1 MSQTNQ
7 IRPNT
12 AGVAIGMNTN
22 RVTDSPSRL
31 YMLGKNQGKAAVIWG
46 STNRKY
52 SSGDEQEYTKGARK
66 IETQSEVQVEE
77 VLFVKNILNDKE
89 PNLWGVYYVIVKDL
103 ESGHY
108 DVIEMPKF
116 HAQNMDLGF
125 EFHYNNDLLR
135 KLKKDAIFKPNTVF
149 AQSARITES
158 NEWCPGV
165 ETMVAAMSHVYTEE
179 DAVVIF
185 DHYAKKIGVTF
196 KRSHEYQWNEDEYIL
211 LNLYGDM
218 ENHQPFPLSGQRV
231 RPDGVV
237 FGLRRKDTDN
247 AMASL
252 TKKALMEPDP
262 IYDILFHSS
271 PGCIVADIQVETER
285 YKNLSNNKRAEKRTQ
300 PHTLILERLE
310 EEQNAF
316 ANALITWYRAK
327 QRQYIDKKPPVS
339 RELWNLLCF
348 EGMGGIT
355 RDFSTPGAN
364 GKFTK
369 VKRKMSNIQLKD
381 WRIRIHLRED
391 VEGKTRFKNTGM
403 DGNKSVIMKVLPS
416 HMAPVDDHGN
426 RADMIVGNT
435 PGYKRQIYNSFMEL
449 DINFVNIHLYP
460 KIMEAYKAR
469 DYETAFKIARDFY
482 ETVSPEQGAIVDA
495 FTEEQRINHLHWI
508 AKDENEFSALGNNTN
523 DIQGIKIIERLVD
536 RYPHIQP
543 TPVTYENEFGETIR
557 TRHPIVISSVYYIML
572 DKFGDDIS
580 CQSTPKLNIFGL
592 PTSLSKHERAR
603 DFYRAT
609 LNRNV
614 GETEGRLFINQK
626 GGAAAVR
633 MLALANSA
641 ELLETAV
648 KRIIR
653 ADNPFL
659 IPELVRAG
667 EERKNHSLQ
676 VIDNMFSDF
685 GLTLRKER
693 EDDKTP
699 GVR

>member
-1 MSQTNQ
+1 MSQKNQ
-7 IRPNT
+7 IKPNT

-22 RVTDSPSRL
+22 RSVNSPSRL

-52 SSGDEQEYTKGARK
+52 ISGDEQEYARTARK
-66 IETQSEVQVEE
+66 VETTSEIEVEE

-89 PNLWGVYYVIVKDL
+89 PNMWGVIYVIVKDL
-103 ESGHY
+103 ETGLY
-108 DVIEMPKF
+108 DLLEMPRF
-116 HAQNMDLGF
+116 NAQNMDLGF
-125 EFHYNNDLLR
+125 EYHYNNDLLR
-135 KLKKDAIFKPNTVF
+135 LLQKKAKFGKNTVF
-149 AQSARITES
+149 ATSSRITES
-158 NEWCPGV
+158 REWCPGV
-165 ETMVAAMSHVYTEE
+165 QTMVAAMSHVYTEE

-185 DHYAKKIGVTF
+185 EHYAKKIGVTF
-196 KRSHEYQWNEDEYIL
+196 KRSHEHQWNEDEYVP
-211 LNLYGDM
+211 LNLYGDLN
-218 ENHQPFPLSGQRV
+218 NHQPFPLSGQRV
-231 RPDGVV
+231 RPDGIVMG
-237 FGLRRKDTDN
+237 FRRKDTDN

-262 IYDILFHSS
+262 IYDILFYSS
-271 PGCIVADIQVETER
+271 PGCVVADIIVETER

-300 PHTLILERLE
+300 PHTLILERIE

-316 ANALITWYRAK
+316 ANALVTWYRSK
-327 QRQYIDKKPPVS
+327 QRQYINKKVPLS
-339 RELWNLLCF
+339 KDLWNLIHF
-348 EGMGGIT
+348 HGTGGIT
-355 RDFSTPGAN
+355 RDFTTPNSN

-369 VKRKMSNIQLKD
+369 VKRKMGNIQLKD
-381 WRIRIHLRED
+381 WRIQIHLRED
-391 VEGKTRFKNTGM
+391 VEGKVRFKNTGM
-403 DGNKSVIMKVLPS
+403 DGNKSVIMKILPS

-460 KIMEAYKAR
+460 KIMTEYKAGN
-469 DYETAFKIARDFY
+469 YEAAFKIARDFY
-482 ETVSPEQGAIVDA
+482 DTVSPEQAAIVDK
-495 FTEEQRINHLHWI
+495 FTEEQRIAHLHWI

-523 DIQGIKIIERLVD
+523 DLQGVKIIERLVD
-536 RYPHIQP
+536 NYPEIQP

-641 ELLETAV
+641 ELLEMGV

-659 IPELVRAG
+659 IPELVKPG
-667 EERKNHSLQ
+667 EEKKNHSLQ

-693 EDDKTP
+693 EDDKTT
-699 GVR
+699 GIR

>member
-7 IRPNT
+7 IKPNT

-22 RVTDSPSRL
+22 RVTDSSSRL

-52 SSGDEQEYTKGARK
+52 SSGDEQEYAKGARK
-66 IETQSEVQVEE
+66 VETQSEVQVEE
-77 VLFVKNILNDKE
+77 ILFVKNILNEKE

-103 ESGHY
+103 ENGHY

-125 EFHYNNDLLR
+125 EFHYNNELLR
-135 KLKKDAIFKPNTVF
+135 KLEKGAIFKPNTVF
-149 AQSARITES
+149 ATSARITDS

-165 ETMVAAMSHVYTEE
+165 ETKVAAMSHSYTEE
-179 DAVVIF
+179 DAVVAF
-185 DHYAKKIGVTF
+185 DHYTKKIGVTF
-196 KRSHEYQWNEDEYIL
+196 RRFHEHQWNEDEYVL

-247 AMASL
+247 AMSSL

-271 PGCIVADIQVETER
+271 PGCVVADIIVETER

-327 QRQYIDKKPPVS
+327 QRQYIDKKPPLS

-381 WRIRIHLRED
+381 WRVRIILRED

-403 DGNKSVIMKVLPS
+403 DGNKSVIMKILPS

-460 KIMEAYKAR
+460 KIMEKYKAG
-469 DYETAFKIARDFY
+469 DYDAAFKIARDFY
-482 ETVSPEQGAIVDA
+482 DTVSPEQAEIVDA
-495 FTEEQRINHLHWI
+495 FTEEQRIAHLHWI
-508 AKDENEFSALGNNTN
+508 AKDENEFSVMGNNTN

-536 RYPHIQP
+536 RYPDIQP
-543 TPVTYENEFGETIR
+543 TPVTYQNEFGETIR
-557 TRHPIVISSVYYIML
+557 TRHPIIISSVYYIML

-659 IPELVRAG
+659 IPELVKPG
-667 EERKNHSLQ
+667 EEKKNHSLQ

-699 GVR
+699 GIR